1 MTEKEEEKKELKEKP
16 TKPSS
21 AWSAEE
27 KKLIG
32 TYGCQLIYEDATQEQ
47 LVDRK
52 VTTDSMIIYYKE
64 NQILDNKSPAEY
76 ILLMKDNNDNV
87 FQLIHQEECQ
97 LVLLSQLEQSELKR
111 INIRDKLFLLYS
123 SFILLYILLINV

>member
-1 MTEKEEEKKELKEKP
+1 MTEEVKEETKLKEKP

-52 VTTDSMIIYYKE
+52 VPTDTMIVTYK
-64 NQILDNKSPAEY
+64 K
-76 ILLMKDNNDNV
+76 
-87 FQLIHQEECQ
+87 EEKVHRDLCRGSKVNLFDLYFYKFGKGAIQ
-97 LVLLSQLEQSELKR
+97 RIDYGHGTLKPSQWGYKPPEKR
-111 INIRDKLFLLYS
+111 KRRK
-123 SFILLYILLINV
+123 

>member
-1 MTEKEEEKKELKEKP
+1 MTEEVKEEKKLKEKP

-32 TYGCQLIYEDATQEQ
+32 TYGCQLIYEDATEEQ

-52 VTTDSMIIYYKE
+52 VPTDSMIIYYKVKDKVHKDLIRGSQV
-64 NQILDNKSPAEY
+64 NIFDLYFDKFGKDSVQKMSYGHGTVSP
-76 ILLMKDNNDNV
+76 
-87 FQLIHQEECQ
+87 
-97 LVLLSQLEQSELKR
+97 SQWGYKPPEKR
-111 INIRDKLFLLYS
+111 KRRKG
-123 SFILLYILLINV
+123 

>member
-1 MTEKEEEKKELKEKP
+1 MTAPVGKAPKELKEKP

-27 KKLIG
+27 KKLVS

-52 VTTDSMIIYYKE
+52 VPTDTMIVTYK
-64 NQILDNKSPAEY
+64 K
-76 ILLMKDNNDNV
+76 
-87 FQLIHQEECQ
+87 EEKVHRDLCRG
-97 LVLLSQLEQSELKR
+97 SK
-111 INIRDKLFLLYS
+111 INIFDLYYDKFGKGS
-123 SFILLYILLINV
+123 LISIDWGHGTVKPSQWGYKPPEKRKRRK

>member
-1 MTEKEEEKKELKEKP
+1 MTEKVEEKKELKEKP

-21 AWSAEE
+21 ARSAEE

-52 VTTDSMIIYYKE
+52 VPTDTMIVTYK
-64 NQILDNKSPAEY
+64 K
-76 ILLMKDNNDNV
+76 
-87 FQLIHQEECQ
+87 EEKVHRDLCRG
-97 LVLLSQLEQSELKR
+97 SK
-111 INIRDKLFLLYS
+111 INIFDLYYDKFGKGSLVSIDWGHGTVKPSQWGYKPPEKRRKKR
-123 SFILLYILLINV
+123 

>member
-1 MTEKEEEKKELKEKP
+1 MTEKVEEQKELKEKP

-32 TYGCQLIYEDATQEQ
+32 TYGCQLIYEDATEEQ

-52 VTTDSMIIYYKE
+52 VPTDSMIITYKIE
-64 NQILDNKSPAEY
+64 GKEHKDLIRGSQVKIFDLYFDKFGKGSVQKMSYGHGTVSP
-76 ILLMKDNNDNV
+76 
-87 FQLIHQEECQ
+87 
-97 LVLLSQLEQSELKR
+97 SQWGYKPPEKKR
-111 INIRDKLFLLYS
+111 KKR
-123 SFILLYILLINV
+123 

>member
-1 MTEKEEEKKELKEKP
+1 MTEKVEEKKELKEKP

-21 AWSAEE
+21 AWSSEE

-52 VTTDSMIIYYKE
+52 VPTDSMIISYKV
-64 NQILDNKSPAEY
+64 NDKMY
-76 ILLMKDNNDNV
+76 KDLCRGSKVNLFDLY
-87 FQLIHQEECQ
+87 FDKFGKGAIQRIDYGHGTLTP
-97 LVLLSQLEQSELKR
+97 SQWGYTPPEKR
-111 INIRDKLFLLYS
+111 KRRKG
-123 SFILLYILLINV
+123 

>member
-1 MTEKEEEKKELKEKP
+1 MTAPVGKAPKELKEKP

-27 KKLIG
+27 KKLVS

-52 VTTDSMIIYYKE
+52 VPTDTMIVTYK
-64 NQILDNKSPAEY
+64 K
-76 ILLMKDNNDNV
+76 
-87 FQLIHQEECQ
+87 EEKVHRDLCRG
-97 LVLLSQLEQSELKR
+97 SK
-111 INIRDKLFLLYS
+111 INIFDLYYDKFGKGSLVSIDWGHGTVKPSQWGYKPPEKRRKKR
-123 SFILLYILLINV
+123 

>member
-1 MTEKEEEKKELKEKP
+1 MTEKVEEKKELKEKP

-52 VTTDSMIIYYKE
+52 VPTDSMIVSYKVEGKDHTDLVRGSQVNIFDLYYDKFGKDSI
-64 NQILDNKSPAEY
+64 QKMSYGHGTISP
-76 ILLMKDNNDNV
+76 
-87 FQLIHQEECQ
+87 
-97 LVLLSQLEQSELKR
+97 SQWGYKPPEKR
-111 INIRDKLFLLYS
+111 KRRK
-123 SFILLYILLINV
+123 